1 MNVLLVIA
9 CVGGAL
15 GLMRIRDVVESV
27 PVVDIGTSL
36 TPTAVD
42 ASEPRNLLI
51 IGVDDAAG
59 LDKEDPVLRSR
70 TVGSQLADVI
80 MIMRVDPRD
89 HSVRLLSIP
98 RDTRVELPSG
108 RMGRI
113 NVAMAGVGGEANLV
127 RTIKWNF
134 GIQIDN
140 YLQLDFL
147 GFRKLVEVLGGVP
160 VYFTTPVRDRNSG
173 LAIEEAGCHVLDP
186 EQALAYA
193 RARHFY
199 FYEDGKWRA
208 DGTGDLG
215 RITRQQDFIKR
226 ALRTAAQRGF
236 RNPTT
241 ALGVVNAASS
251 AVRMDST
258 LDVGSIVALVREF
271 QDFNPDAIE
280 SMQIPTRA
288 APRGGVAYQD
298 VVWDEARPM
307 LELFRSVPDPADPQ
321 PGGIIVAVER
331 PANDTDTADLT
342 ALALDEAGFDADTW
356 SSRSRATGTTIVY
369 GPAGRE
375 VAIRLAAQLVEMPRF
390 RFDESIEGYQVR
402 LSIGKE
408 FAGVRSEPIPFD
420 QLPAEDLPELVN
432 DPSDDSSAGGGIN
445 GDGGAADGTT
455 TTGST
460 NGSADGGSAADD
472 DGSIQMA
479 DDTPDPSGQDSEPDV
494 GSPGVVP
501 TDPEASA
508 LCR

>member
-1 MNVLLVIA
+1 MI
-9 CVGGAL
+9 
-15 GLMRIRDVVESV
+15 ESV

-59 LDKEDPVLRSR
+59 LDADDPVLRNR
-70 TVGSQLADVI
+70 AVGSLLADVI

-89 HSVRLLSIP
+89 HTVRLLSIP
-98 RDTRVELPSG
+98 RDSRVELPNG

-127 RTIKWNF
+127 RTIKHNF

-140 YLQLDFL
+140 YVQVDFL

-173 LAIEEAGCHVLDP
+173 LAVDEAGCHVLDP
-186 EQALAYA
+186 QQALAYA

-199 FYEDGKWRA
+199 FYQDGKWRA

-226 ALRTAAQRGF
+226 ALRTAAQKGF

-280 SMQIPTRA
+280 SMQVPTKY
-288 APRGGVAYQD
+288 APRGGVDYQE
-298 VVWDEARPM
+298 VLWPETRPL
-307 LELFRSVPDPADPQ
+307 LELFRDVPDLAAPQ
-321 PGGIIVAVER
+321 AETIIVEVA
-331 PANDTDTADLT
+331 DTGSNSEAADLSVI
-342 ALALDEAGFDADTW
+342 ALDNAGFDADTW
-356 SSRSRATGTTIVY
+356 QSKARSTRTTVSY
-369 GPAGRE
+369 GPLGRDA
-375 VAIRLAAQLVEMPRF
+375 AIRLAAQLGEMPEF
-390 RFDESIEGYQVR
+390 SFDESIEGHQVR
-402 LSIGKE
+402 LSIGRN
-408 FAGVRSEPIPFD
+408 FAGVREEAVPLD
-420 QLPAEDLPELVN
+420 ELPADMLPEPVV
-432 DPSDDSSAGGGIN
+432 DPSEGTGGGSGGGGSVGATTPAAV
-445 GDGGAADGTT
+445 GDPTT
-455 TTGST
+455 TEVDEGR
-460 NGSADGGSAADD
+460 
-472 DGSIQMA
+472 
-479 DDTPDPSGQDSEPDV
+479 DPSGQDKEPDV
-494 GSPGVVP
+494 GSPGIVP

>member
-1 MNVLLVIA
+1 
-9 CVGGAL
+9 
-15 GLMRIRDVVESV
+15 MRIRDVVENV

-36 TPTAVD
+36 TPNAVD

-59 LDKEDPVLRSR
+59 LDKDDPVLRSR

-89 HSVRLLSIP
+89 HSVKLLSIP

-127 RTIKWNF
+127 RTIKRNF

-140 YLQLDFL
+140 YVQLDFL

-173 LAIEEAGCHVLDP
+173 LAIEEAGCRVLDP

-241 ALGVVNAASS
+241 ALGVVNAAAS
-251 AVRMDST
+251 AVRMDNT

-280 SMQIPTRA
+280 SMQVPTRF

-298 VVWDEARPM
+298 VVWEETGPL
-307 LELFRSVPDPADPQ
+307 LELFRNVPDPADPE
-321 PGGIIVAVER
+321 PGGIIVEVSR
-331 PANDTDTADLT
+331 TTDDPDTVDLA
-342 ALALDEAGFDADTW
+342 ALALDNAGFDADTW
-356 SSRSRATGTTIVY
+356 PTRMRSMATTVSY

-375 VAIRLAAQLVEMPRF
+375 AAIRLAAQLVEIPEF
-390 RFDESIEGYQVR
+390 SFDESMEGYQVR
-402 LSIGKE
+402 LSIGRD
-408 FAGVRSEPIPFD
+408 FAGVRTESLPLD
-420 QLPAEDLPELVN
+420 QLPSEFLPELLN
-432 DPSDDSSAGGGIN
+432 DPNDRNRYGDDAN
-445 GDGGAADGTT
+445 GTRA
-455 TTGST
+455 TTGPRSDAET
-460 NGSADGGSAADD
+460 TPGSSDVGQDD
-472 DGSIQMA
+472 DGGPSEQRV
-479 DDTPDPSGQDSEPDV
+479 DDERDPSGQDSEPDV